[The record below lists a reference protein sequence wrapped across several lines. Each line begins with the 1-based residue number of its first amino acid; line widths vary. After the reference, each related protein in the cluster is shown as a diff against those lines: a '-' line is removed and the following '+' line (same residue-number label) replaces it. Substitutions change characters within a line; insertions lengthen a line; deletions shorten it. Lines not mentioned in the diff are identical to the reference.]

1 MLIPW
6 VKLVPTAIS
15 LVEMAG
21 SVLSSNKKENLKRKN
36 ADSFDPEV
44 LLKRIEVLE
53 SSELKQANL
62 IKQLAQQNLTIIKRV
77 ESTYRLAIIGIV
89 GSLVS
94 IFLFL
99 ILFFMK
105 L

>member
-6 VKLVPTAIS
+6 VKLLPTAIT

-21 SVLSSNKKENLKRKN
+21 GVLSSNKKENLKRKN
-36 ADSFDPEV
+36 DNSFDPAI

-62 IKQLAQQNLTIIKRV
+62 IKQLAQQNLTLIKKV
-77 ESTYRLAIIGIV
+77 ESNYSLAIIGIV
-89 GSLVS
+89 LALMSL
-94 IFLFL
+94 FLFS
-99 ILFFMK
+99 IQLFMN